1 MYRYTLIDVDG
12 PIGKLMADAPDGRW
26 VKYSEVSLLEAKAK
40 QLGYTDIDDALSALA
55 VYQEMERT

>member
-1 MYRYTLIDVDG
+1 MQRYTLTDVDG
-12 PIGKLMADAPDGRW
+12 PIGKLLLNDPIGQW
-26 VKYSEVSLLEAKAK
+26 VKHSEVSLLESKAK